1 MLFSSQSR
9 CHLSIAPPQALEL
22 DSDHVQALMNSA
34 ILMQETG
41 RPELRPTAYER
52 LFKVRRS
59 LD

>member
-1 MLFSSQSR
+1 MLLSPECR
-9 CHLSIAPPQALEL
+9 RHLSIASSQALEL

-41 RPELRPTAYER
+41 RPEFRPTAYER
-52 LFKVRRS
+52 LFKVRIS